1 MPCVRRNWMPPSS
14 SRWTSSVIWRTYF
27 TAILIPDK
35 EVNVSC
41 RKSGIIG
48 AVLRHF
54 PNVSQIP
61 SFCRRL
67 WGISCR
73 GAAEL
78 RDGRHA
84 LDRADPMSPVRGKAA
99 IMERSAPQPVAPLA
113 PGLRSRC
120 QCPSVFI
127 SMTWRWGPN
136 RSCNCYSTRDGL
148 FLAARFQQVL

>member
-1 MPCVRRNWMPPSS
+1 M
-14 SRWTSSVIWRTYF
+14 
-27 TAILIPDK
+27 
-35 EVNVSC
+35 
-41 RKSGIIG
+41 
-48 AVLRHF
+48 RHF

-99 IMERSAPQPVAPLA
+99 IMERSAPQPVAPLV
-113 PGLRSRC
+113 PELRSRC
-120 QCPSVFI
+120 QCPFVFI
-127 SMTWRWGPN
+127 SFYIDDVAMGAKQELHL
-136 RSCNCYSTRDGL
+136 L
-148 FLAARFQQVL
+148 FNKERLILSS